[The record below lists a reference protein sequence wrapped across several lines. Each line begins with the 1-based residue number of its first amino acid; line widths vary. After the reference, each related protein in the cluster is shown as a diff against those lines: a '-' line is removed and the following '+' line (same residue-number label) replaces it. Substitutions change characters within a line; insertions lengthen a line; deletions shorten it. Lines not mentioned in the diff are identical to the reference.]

1 MIQKEFLLVLYHLFN
16 TSKKFSAFINLL
28 LKKINMKRS
37 IILFTTTLF
46 AFSFSATAQSTK
58 NDVKEKAYKATYSS
72 DFKMAMLN

>member
-1 MIQKEFLLVLYHLFN
+1 
-16 TSKKFSAFINLL
+16 
-28 LKKINMKRS
+28 MKRS